1 MFFFFVQVG
10 NRISLVSETR
20 FCRYS
25 REIHALATNALKNPF
40 LVIPEP
46 YTRCF
51 A

>member
-25 REIHALATNALKNPF
+25 REIHALAINALKNPF
-40 LVIPEP
+40 LAIPEP